1 MYGKGIC
8 QLTELTGCLENQ
20 AQKMKAQG
28 SLYKTKMI
36 QDFFP
41 LLLRI
46 YLKEEFVIFLLKNEL
61 YKKWQRWEGKS
72 ACWGKTKGKN

>member
-41 LLLRI
+41 LLL
-46 YLKEEFVIFLLKNEL
+46 N
-61 YKKWQRWEGKS
+61 S
-72 ACWGKTKGKN
+72 APCARCFHGCTSNCSFPSPL